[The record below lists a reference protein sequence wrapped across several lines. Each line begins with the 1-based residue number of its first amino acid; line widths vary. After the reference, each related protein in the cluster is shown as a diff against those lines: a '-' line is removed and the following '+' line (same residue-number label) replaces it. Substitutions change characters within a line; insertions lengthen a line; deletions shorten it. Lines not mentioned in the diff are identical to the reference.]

1 MKAIWKLYRNRSFI
15 VKMTVGF
22 SLGVIVGILFGP
34 STQVLEPL
42 GDLLLRLLNLIVVPI
57 ILFTLIAAV
66 YNVHPARLG
75 RVGIK
80 VFIYYVLSTM
90 IAILFGIIIAML
102 IQPGVGIQMPSA
114 EVDVP
119 EAPSFVDTILNI
131 VPDNI
136 FEALISSDILGVI
149 FIAVVTG
156 FAISSMVY
164 AREEKIQRLG
174 KSLVTFTNAGSE
186 VTFRILHG
194 ILQYAPIG
202 IFAIGASA
210 IGEQGLGTLISLGKL
225 TGAVYIAIV
234 LQVIFVYILLLRLY
248 HIRVIPFL
256 KNIREAIATAFMT
269 QSSIGT
275 LPITLKSAEEAGIQQ
290 DIASF
295 SLPMGATVNMDGA
308 AIRLG
313 VSVIFAANIVGLELS
328 FVAVLG
334 VIMTGTLASIG
345 TAGVPGAGLIAL
357 SIVLAQTGLPVEVI
371 ALVAGVDVILGMG
384 ATACNITGDLVGAAI
399 IDKSEQRKAISVH
412 V

>member
-34 STQVLEPL
+34 SAQVLEPL

>member
-1 MKAIWKLYRNRSFI
+1 MKAIWKLYRHRSFI

-384 ATACNITGDLVGAAI
+384 ATPCNITGDLVGAAI